1 MVALNKPRP
10 LFDLG
15 QIVATPGA
23 LAALEEAGVSPACL
37 ISRHVT
43 GDWGCVCDEDK
54 QANNEA
60 LIDGSRLLSAYVLPT
75 KVKVKVWAIT
85 EAKDD
90 QGRRSATT
98 LLLPEEY

>member
-1 MVALNKPRP
+1 MSKP

-15 QIVATPGA
+15 RTLATPGA
-23 LAALEEAGVSPACL
+23 LEALEEAGVSPASL

-43 GDWGCVCDEDK
+43 GDWGCVCDKDK

-75 KVKVKVWAIT
+75 KVKVQVWAIT

-90 QGRRSATT
+90 QGRREATT

>member
-1 MVALNKPRP
+1 MVAPNKPRP

-15 QIVATPGA
+15 RTLATPGA
-23 LAALEEAGVSPACL
+23 LAALEKAGVSPASL
-37 ISRHVT
+37 ISRHVV
-43 GDWGCVCDEDK
+43 GDWGCVCHDDM

-60 LIDGSRLLSAYVLPT
+60 LKDGSRILSTYILPT
-75 KVKVKVWAIT
+75 KVKVWAIT

-90 QGRRSATT
+90 RGRRAATT